1 MTALLAILAFVLGLT
16 AAAKGLIQSLA
27 AAVAFVPGSGF
38 LGEFILSES
47 GRVNPEQ
54 GFRLAWAAGVI
65 VAAMV
70 VLGTPEKAAAH
81 CPHWGYDNCDST
93 AQCANY
99 CIVVHGCWEAVCF
112 KQVNKWV
119 CRCRANP

>member
-1 MTALLAILAFVLGLT
+1 MTALLAILAFVLGLA

-27 AAVAFVPGSGF
+27 GAVASVPGSGL

-70 VLGTPEKAAAH
+70 VFGTPPKAV
-81 CPHWGYDNCDST
+81 PIKR
-93 AQCANY
+93 
-99 CIVVHGCWEAVCF
+99 IVDGQDVLIEM
-112 KQVNKWV
+112 
-119 CRCRANP
+119 R

>member
-1 MTALLAILAFVLGLT
+1 MTALLAILAFVLGLA
-16 AAAKGLIQSLA
+16 AAAKDLIQTA
-27 AAVAFVPGSGF
+27 AGAVASVPGSGF

-70 VLGTPEKAAAH
+70 VLGTPPKAAAH
-81 CPHWGYDNCDST
+81 HSCGSSSSGCVSNGQCTMWCQIYEGCNWG
-93 AQCANY
+93 QCEKRGNKRY
-99 CIVVHGCWEAVCF
+99 CLCY
-112 KQVNKWV
+112 
-119 CRCRANP
+119 R

>member
-1 MTALLAILAFVLGLT
+1 MTALLAILAFVLGLA
-16 AAAKGLIQSLA
+16 AAAKDLIQSLA
-27 AAVAFVPGSGF
+27 GTVASVPGSGF

-70 VLGTPEKAAAH
+70 VLGTPPQAAAH
-81 CPHWGYDNCDST
+81 CSGSHYYGCNSTSECDGFC
-93 AQCANY
+93 AQHNGCY
-99 CIVVHGCWEAVCF
+99 GDCIVKTCVCS
-112 KQVNKWV
+112 
-119 CRCRANP
+119 

>member
-1 MTALLAILAFVLGLT
+1 MTALLAILAFVLGLA
-16 AAAKGLIQSLA
+16 AAAKDLIQSLA
-27 AAVAFVPGSGF
+27 GAVASVPGSGF

-70 VLGTPEKAAAH
+70 VLGTPPPVAACPQGNSCSSKAD
-81 CPHWGYDNCDST
+81 CEGYCRGASNH
-93 AQCANY
+93 QCSGY
-99 CIVVHGCWEAVCF
+99 CSNSASCYCTG
-112 KQVNKWV
+112 
-119 CRCRANP
+119 